1 MYYSYIFIFLLLS
14 IVSPTQVNLM
24 IDEVI
29 NRKNKYSHE
38 EIIEF
43 SKAESRE
50 VDLLVLKGLIENDG
64 ELAHDYFKQYLEN
77 EPKGEYSELAK
88 VKLGEY
94 YYAKGSY
101 LTASYWYKDVI
112 MNYPESNHIKSVINY
127 FLNSLSVSNQL
138 DSAKYYTKFL
148 ENKYPMSNFNE
159 KFHSNNNSFKNN
171 NFSDKKINSKRD
183 FSVEVGVYEYYSNAF
198 NYKGLLSAEG
208 FFSRID
214 EIFVNDKKMFTLR
227 VGYFTTYEKAE
238 MHKKRIY
245 SRLGLSNLSIIK
257 LEK

>member
-1 MYYSYIFIFLLLS
+1 MCYSYIFIFFLLS
-14 IVSPTQVNLM
+14 IVFPTQVNLM

-43 SKAESRE
+43 SKVKTGE
-50 VDLLVLKGLIENDG
+50 VNLLVLKGLIENDG
-64 ELAHDYFKQYLEN
+64 ESAHNYFKHYLDT
-77 EPKGEYSELAK
+77 EPEGEYSELAK

-101 LTASYWYKDVI
+101 ITASYWYKDVI
-112 MNYPESNHIKSVINY
+112 MNYPESIYIKSVINY

-148 ENKYPMSNFNE
+148 ENKYPMLNFNE
-159 KFHSNNNSFKNN
+159 KFHSNNNSFRNN
-171 NFSDKKINSKRD
+171 NSSDKNINTKRD
-183 FSVEVGVYEYYSNAF
+183 FSVEIGIYEYYSKAF

-214 EIFVNDKKMFTLR
+214 EIVVNNNKMFSLR

-257 LEK
+257 LEQ